1 VVLGIALLLIGS
13 GLSVFAGLSAPTWP
27 EASLNRFTAGWQ
39 PTPARV
45 AAEIAAMRGGPPA
58 SCNFDVGGLLAEI
71 TILGNIAIRTGR
83 RLEWDGEKEEIFG
96 SRHGPYTSL
105 LPAAVRQYID
115 GGLPYRDVFEH
126 KPPVGFYVHALGLLF
141 VPPTAVG
148 MHLFLHA
155 YNFATLVVLFFGAIA
170 GATWINDI
178 SAGRFDPEVADVA
191 AQRQCPVVL
200 MHSRD
205 TPKTMQEQPSYRNV
219 VAEVK
224 SELQQGI
231 DRFVK
236 RGVARENIVLDPGL
250 FFRMTTVITLTG
262 GTIFLMWLGE
272 QITERGVGNGIS
284 LIIFA
289 GIVAGLPRAVAG
301 TLELVNTGQLS
312 IPAVLIILTLVLA
325 VVYFIVRVE
334 RGQRR
339 ITVNYAQR
347 QGRVAYQNQATHLP
361 LKVNMSGVIPAIF
374 ASSIVIFPSTL
385 ATWFS
390 GSEGLSFL
398 TDVSAAL
405 TPGNLAYTIL
415 YSGLIIFFCFFY
427 TAMVFNSKETADNLK
442 RSGAFIPG
450 IRPGRQTAEYID
462 FVLTRLTMVGSV
474 YLVAVCLL
482 PDIFRVLWQVP
493 FYFGGTSVLIVVVV
507 IMDFIAQVQA
517 HLISH
522 QYDSLMKKANLRS
535 YGRSGVVRR

>member
-1 VVLGIALLLIGS
+1 MARSPSQMAETLS
-13 GLSVFAGLSAPTWP
+13 GL
-27 EASLNRFTAGWQ
+27 
-39 PTPARV
+39 
-45 AAEIAAMRGGPPA
+45 
-58 SCNFDVGGLLAEI
+58 
-71 TILGNIAIRTGR
+71 GR
-83 RLEWDGEKEEIFG
+83 LTE
-96 SRHGPYTSL
+96 L
-105 LPAAVRQYID
+105 RQ
-115 GGLPYRDVFEH
+115 R
-126 KPPVGFYVHALGLLF
+126 LLF
-141 VPPTAVG
+141 VFAALIIYRIGTFIPVPGVNPQALLQFMNSQQGTIVDVFNLFTGGALERFSLFALGVMPYISASIIMQLMSSAVPQLQQLKKEG
-148 MHLFLHA
+148 SSGRQKITQ
-155 YNFATLVVLFFGAIA
+155 YTRNFTVILAAVQAGGVAFALQGQSSVVLAPGFGFLFTAIV
-170 GATWINDI
+170 
-178 SAGRFDPEVADVA
+178 S
-191 AQRQCPVVL
+191 
-200 MHSRD
+200 
-205 TPKTMQEQPSYRNV
+205 
-219 VAEVK
+219 
-224 SELQQGI
+224 
-231 DRFVK
+231 
-236 RGVARENIVLDPGL
+236 
-250 FFRMTTVITLTG
+250 LTA

-312 IPAVLIILTLVLA
+312 IPAMLIILALVLG
-325 VVYFIVRVE
+325 VIYFIVRVE

-347 QGRVAYQNQATHLP
+347 QGRVAYQNQSTHLP

-390 GSEGLSFL
+390 GSEGLGWL

-415 YSGLIIFFCFFY
+415 FSGLIIFFCFFY

-462 FVLTRLTMVGSV
+462 YVLTRLTMVGSI

-507 IMDFIAQVQA
+507 IMDFIAQIQA

-522 QYDSLMKKANLRS
+522 QYDSLMKKANLKS

>member
-1 VVLGIALLLIGS
+1 MAETLS
-13 GLSVFAGLSAPTWP
+13 GL
-27 EASLNRFTAGWQ
+27 
-39 PTPARV
+39 
-45 AAEIAAMRGGPPA
+45 
-58 SCNFDVGGLLAEI
+58 
-71 TILGNIAIRTGR
+71 GR
-83 RLEWDGEKEEIFG
+83 LTE
-96 SRHGPYTSL
+96 L
-105 LPAAVRQYID
+105 RQ
-115 GGLPYRDVFEH
+115 R
-126 KPPVGFYVHALGLLF
+126 LLF
-141 VPPTAVG
+141 VLVALLIYRVGTFIPVPGVNPQALLQFMNSQQGTIVDVFNLFTGGALRRFSLFALGVMPYISASIIMQLMSSAVPQLQQLKKEGSSGRQKITQYTRNFTVILAGVQAGGVAIALQGQSTIVLQPGFGFLFTAV
-148 MHLFLHA
+148 
-155 YNFATLVVLFFGAIA
+155 V
-170 GATWINDI
+170 
-178 SAGRFDPEVADVA
+178 S
-191 AQRQCPVVL
+191 
-200 MHSRD
+200 
-205 TPKTMQEQPSYRNV
+205 
-219 VAEVK
+219 
-224 SELQQGI
+224 
-231 DRFVK
+231 
-236 RGVARENIVLDPGL
+236 
-250 FFRMTTVITLTG
+250 LTA

-289 GIVAGLPRAVAG
+289 GIVAGLPRAIAG

-312 IPAVLIILTLVLA
+312 IPAVLIIIALVLG
-325 VVYFIVRVE
+325 VIYFVVRVE

-347 QGRVAYQNQATHLP
+347 QGRVAYQNQSTHLP

-390 GSEGLSFL
+390 GTEGLGWL

-405 TPGNLAYTIL
+405 TPGNLAYTVL

-462 FVLTRLTMVGSV
+462 HVLTRLTMVGSV

-482 PDIFRVLWQVP
+482 PDVFRVLWQVP

>member
-1 VVLGIALLLIGS
+1 MAETLS
-13 GLSVFAGLSAPTWP
+13 GL
-27 EASLNRFTAGWQ
+27 
-39 PTPARV
+39 
-45 AAEIAAMRGGPPA
+45 
-58 SCNFDVGGLLAEI
+58 
-71 TILGNIAIRTGR
+71 GR
-83 RLEWDGEKEEIFG
+83 LTE
-96 SRHGPYTSL
+96 L
-105 LPAAVRQYID
+105 RQ
-115 GGLPYRDVFEH
+115 R
-126 KPPVGFYVHALGLLF
+126 LLF
-141 VPPTAVG
+141 VFAALIIYRIGTFIPVPGVNPQALLQFMNSQQGTIVDVFN
-148 MHLFLHA
+148 LFTGGALERFSL
-155 YNFATLVVLFFGAIA
+155 FALGVMPY
-170 GATWINDI
+170 I
-178 SAGRFDPEVADVA
+178 SASIIM
-191 AQRQCPVVL
+191 QL
-200 MHSRD
+200 MSSAV
-205 TPKTMQEQPSYRNV
+205 PQ
-219 VAEVK
+219 
-224 SELQQGI
+224 LQQLKKEGSSGRQKITQYTRNFTVILAGI
-231 DRFVK
+231 QGG
-236 RGVARENIVLDPGL
+236 GVAFALQGQSSVVMAPGFGFIFTAIVSLTAG
-250 FFRMTTVITLTG
+250 TV
-262 GTIFLMWLGE
+262 FLMWLGE

-312 IPAVLIILTLVLA
+312 IPAMLIILALVLA
-325 VVYFIVRVE
+325 VIYFIVRVE

-347 QGRVAYQNQATHLP
+347 QGRVAYQNQSTHLP

-390 GSEGLSFL
+390 GSEGLGFL

-415 YSGLIIFFCFFY
+415 FSGLIIFFCFFY

-462 FVLTRLTMVGSV
+462 NVLTRLTMVGSI

-507 IMDFIAQVQA
+507 IMDFIAQIQA

-522 QYDSLMKKANLRS
+522 QYDSLMKKANLKS
-535 YGRSGVVRR
+535 YGRSGVVRK

>member
-1 VVLGIALLLIGS
+1 MAETLS
-13 GLSVFAGLSAPTWP
+13 GL
-27 EASLNRFTAGWQ
+27 
-39 PTPARV
+39 
-45 AAEIAAMRGGPPA
+45 
-58 SCNFDVGGLLAEI
+58 
-71 TILGNIAIRTGR
+71 GR
-83 RLEWDGEKEEIFG
+83 LTE
-96 SRHGPYTSL
+96 L
-105 LPAAVRQYID
+105 RQ
-115 GGLPYRDVFEH
+115 R
-126 KPPVGFYVHALGLLF
+126 LLF
-141 VPPTAVG
+141 VFAALIIYRIGTFIPVPGVNPQALLQFMNSQQGTIVDVFNLFTGGALERFSLFALGVMPYISASIIMQLMSSAVPQLQQLKKEG
-148 MHLFLHA
+148 SSGRQKITQ
-155 YNFATLVVLFFGAIA
+155 YTRNFTVILAGIQAGGVAFALQGQSSVVLQPGFGFLFTAIVSLTA
-170 GATWINDI
+170 G
-178 SAGRFDPEVADVA
+178 
-191 AQRQCPVVL
+191 
-200 MHSRD
+200 
-205 TPKTMQEQPSYRNV
+205 
-219 VAEVK
+219 
-224 SELQQGI
+224 
-231 DRFVK
+231 
-236 RGVARENIVLDPGL
+236 
-250 FFRMTTVITLTG
+250 TV
-262 GTIFLMWLGE
+262 FLMWLGE

-312 IPAVLIILTLVLA
+312 IPATLIILAAVLG
-325 VVYFIVRVE
+325 VIYFIVRVE

-347 QGRVAYQNQATHLP
+347 QGRVAYQNQSTHLP

-390 GSEGLSFL
+390 GSEGLGWL

-415 YSGLIIFFCFFY
+415 FSGLIIFFCFFY

-462 FVLTRLTMVGSV
+462 NVLTRLTMVGSI

-482 PDIFRVLWQVP
+482 PDLFRVLWQVP

-507 IMDFIAQVQA
+507 IMDFIAQIQA

-522 QYDSLMKKANLRS
+522 QYDSLMKKANLKS

>member
-1 VVLGIALLLIGS
+1 MAGSPSQMAETLS
-13 GLSVFAGLSAPTWP
+13 GL
-27 EASLNRFTAGWQ
+27 
-39 PTPARV
+39 
-45 AAEIAAMRGGPPA
+45 
-58 SCNFDVGGLLAEI
+58 
-71 TILGNIAIRTGR
+71 GR
-83 RLEWDGEKEEIFG
+83 LTE
-96 SRHGPYTSL
+96 L
-105 LPAAVRQYID
+105 RQ
-115 GGLPYRDVFEH
+115 R
-126 KPPVGFYVHALGLLF
+126 LLF
-141 VPPTAVG
+141 VFAALIIYRIGTFIPVPGVNPQALLQFMNSQQGTIVDVFN
-148 MHLFLHA
+148 LFTGGALERFSL
-155 YNFATLVVLFFGAIA
+155 FALGVMPY
-170 GATWINDI
+170 I
-178 SAGRFDPEVADVA
+178 SASIIM
-191 AQRQCPVVL
+191 QL
-200 MHSRD
+200 MSSAV
-205 TPKTMQEQPSYRNV
+205 PQ
-219 VAEVK
+219 
-224 SELQQGI
+224 LQQLKKEGSSGRQKITQYTRNFTVILAGI
-231 DRFVK
+231 QAG
-236 RGVARENIVLDPGL
+236 GVAFALQGQSSVVMQPGFGFLFTAIVSLTAG
-250 FFRMTTVITLTG
+250 TV
-262 GTIFLMWLGE
+262 FLMWLGE

-312 IPAVLIILTLVLA
+312 IPATLIILAAVLG
-325 VVYFIVRVE
+325 VIYFIVRVE

-347 QGRVAYQNQATHLP
+347 QGRVAYQNQSTHLP

-390 GSEGLSFL
+390 GSEGLGWL

-415 YSGLIIFFCFFY
+415 FSGLIIFFCFFY

-462 FVLTRLTMVGSV
+462 NVLTRLTMVGSI

-482 PDIFRVLWQVP
+482 PDLFRVLWQVP

-522 QYDSLMKKANLRS
+522 QYDSLMKKANLKS

>member
-1 VVLGIALLLIGS
+1 MAETLS
-13 GLSVFAGLSAPTWP
+13 GL
-27 EASLNRFTAGWQ
+27 
-39 PTPARV
+39 
-45 AAEIAAMRGGPPA
+45 
-58 SCNFDVGGLLAEI
+58 
-71 TILGNIAIRTGR
+71 GR
-83 RLEWDGEKEEIFG
+83 LTE
-96 SRHGPYTSL
+96 L
-105 LPAAVRQYID
+105 RQ
-115 GGLPYRDVFEH
+115 R
-126 KPPVGFYVHALGLLF
+126 LLF
-141 VPPTAVG
+141 VFVALVIYRIGTFIPVPGVNPQALLQFMNSQQGTIVDVFN
-148 MHLFLHA
+148 LFTGGALERFSL
-155 YNFATLVVLFFGAIA
+155 FALGVMPY
-170 GATWINDI
+170 I
-178 SAGRFDPEVADVA
+178 SASIIM
-191 AQRQCPVVL
+191 QL
-200 MHSRD
+200 MSSAI
-205 TPKTMQEQPSYRNV
+205 PQ
-219 VAEVK
+219 
-224 SELQQGI
+224 LQQLKKEGSSGRQKI
-231 DRFVK
+231 TQYTRNFTVILAAIQAG
-236 RGVARENIVLDPGL
+236 GVAFALQGQSAVVVQPGFGFL
-250 FFRMTTVITLTG
+250 FTAMVTLTA
-262 GTIFLMWLGE
+262 GTVFLMWLGE

-312 IPAVLIILTLVLA
+312 IPAMLIILVLVLA
-325 VVYFIVRVE
+325 VIYFIVRVE

-347 QGRVAYQNQATHLP
+347 QGRVAYQNQSTHLP

-390 GSEGLSFL
+390 GSEGLSWL

-462 FVLTRLTMVGSV
+462 HVLTRLTMVGSL
-474 YLVAVCLL
+474 YLVTVCLL
-482 PDIFRVLWQVP
+482 PDIFRVLWAVP

-522 QYDSLMKKANLRS
+522 QYDSLMKKANLKS

>member
-1 VVLGIALLLIGS
+1 MSRSPSQMAETLS
-13 GLSVFAGLSAPTWP
+13 GL
-27 EASLNRFTAGWQ
+27 
-39 PTPARV
+39 
-45 AAEIAAMRGGPPA
+45 
-58 SCNFDVGGLLAEI
+58 
-71 TILGNIAIRTGR
+71 GR
-83 RLEWDGEKEEIFG
+83 LTE
-96 SRHGPYTSL
+96 L
-105 LPAAVRQYID
+105 RQ
-115 GGLPYRDVFEH
+115 R
-126 KPPVGFYVHALGLLF
+126 LLF
-141 VPPTAVG
+141 VFAALIIYRIGTFIPVPGVNPQALLQFMNSQQGTIVDVFNLFTGGALERFSLFALGVMPYISASIIMQLMSSAVPQLQQLKKEG
-148 MHLFLHA
+148 SSGRQKITQ
-155 YNFATLVVLFFGAIA
+155 YTRNFTVILAGIQAGGVAFALQGQSSVVLAPGFGFLFTAIV
-170 GATWINDI
+170 
-178 SAGRFDPEVADVA
+178 S
-191 AQRQCPVVL
+191 
-200 MHSRD
+200 
-205 TPKTMQEQPSYRNV
+205 
-219 VAEVK
+219 
-224 SELQQGI
+224 
-231 DRFVK
+231 
-236 RGVARENIVLDPGL
+236 
-250 FFRMTTVITLTG
+250 LTA

-312 IPAVLIILTLVLA
+312 IPAMLIILAAVLG
-325 VVYFIVRVE
+325 VIYFIVRVE

-347 QGRVAYQNQATHLP
+347 QGRVAYQNQSTHLP

-390 GSEGLSFL
+390 GSEGLGFL

-415 YSGLIIFFCFFY
+415 FSGLIIFFCFFY

-462 FVLTRLTMVGSV
+462 NVLTRLTMVGSI

-482 PDIFRVLWQVP
+482 PDLFRVLWQVP

-522 QYDSLMKKANLRS
+522 QYDSLMKKANLKS

>member
-1 VVLGIALLLIGS
+1 MAQSPSQL
-13 GLSVFAGLSAPTWP
+13 
-27 EASLNRFTAGWQ
+27 
-39 PTPARV
+39 
-45 AAEIAAMRGGPPA
+45 AETL
-58 SCNFDVGGLLAEI
+58 GGL
-71 TILGNIAIRTGR
+71 GR
-83 RLEWDGEKEEIFG
+83 LTE
-96 SRHGPYTSL
+96 L
-105 LPAAVRQYID
+105 RQ
-115 GGLPYRDVFEH
+115 R
-126 KPPVGFYVHALGLLF
+126 LLF
-141 VPPTAVG
+141 VFVALIIYRIGTFIPVPGVNPQALLQFMNSQQGTIVDVFNLFTGGALERFSLFALGVMPYISASIIMQLMSSAVPQLQQLKKEG
-148 MHLFLHA
+148 SSGRQKITQ
-155 YNFATLVVLFFGAIA
+155 YTRNFTVILAAVQAGGVAFALQGQGTVVLAPGFGFIFTAM
-170 GATWINDI
+170 
-178 SAGRFDPEVADVA
+178 V
-191 AQRQCPVVL
+191 
-200 MHSRD
+200 
-205 TPKTMQEQPSYRNV
+205 
-219 VAEVK
+219 
-224 SELQQGI
+224 
-231 DRFVK
+231 
-236 RGVARENIVLDPGL
+236 
-250 FFRMTTVITLTG
+250 TLTA
-262 GTIFLMWLGE
+262 GTVFLMWLGE

-312 IPAVLIILTLVLA
+312 IPAVLLITALILGVI
-325 VVYFIVRVE
+325 YFVVRVE

-347 QGRVAYQNQATHLP
+347 QGRVAYQNQSTHLP

-390 GSEGLSFL
+390 GSEGLGWL
-398 TDVSAAL
+398 TDVSASL

-415 YSGLIIFFCFFY
+415 YSSLIIFFCFFY

-450 IRPGRQTAEYID
+450 IRPGRQTADYID
-462 FVLTRLTMVGSV
+462 NVLTRLTMVGSL

-482 PDIFRVLWQVP
+482 PDVLRVVWSVP

-522 QYDSLMKKANLRS
+522 QYDSLMKKANLKS

>member
-1 VVLGIALLLIGS
+1 MAETLS
-13 GLSVFAGLSAPTWP
+13 GL
-27 EASLNRFTAGWQ
+27 
-39 PTPARV
+39 
-45 AAEIAAMRGGPPA
+45 
-58 SCNFDVGGLLAEI
+58 
-71 TILGNIAIRTGR
+71 GR
-83 RLEWDGEKEEIFG
+83 LTE
-96 SRHGPYTSL
+96 L
-105 LPAAVRQYID
+105 RQ
-115 GGLPYRDVFEH
+115 R
-126 KPPVGFYVHALGLLF
+126 LLF
-141 VPPTAVG
+141 VVVALIIYRIGTFIPVPGVNPQALLQFMNSQQGTIVDVFNLFTGGALERFSLFALGVMPYISASIIMQLMSSAVPQLAQLKKEGSSGRQKITQYTRNFTVILAGIQAGGVAFALQGQTAVVMAPG
-148 MHLFLHA
+148 FGFLF
-155 YNFATLVVLFFGAIA
+155 TAI
-170 GATWINDI
+170 
-178 SAGRFDPEVADVA
+178 V
-191 AQRQCPVVL
+191 
-200 MHSRD
+200 
-205 TPKTMQEQPSYRNV
+205 
-219 VAEVK
+219 
-224 SELQQGI
+224 
-231 DRFVK
+231 
-236 RGVARENIVLDPGL
+236 
-250 FFRMTTVITLTG
+250 TLTA

-312 IPAVLIILTLVLA
+312 IPATLIILTLVLA
-325 VVYFIVRVE
+325 VIYFIVRVE

-347 QGRVAYQNQATHLP
+347 QGRVAYQNQSTHLP

-390 GSEGLSFL
+390 GSEGLGWL

-415 YSGLIIFFCFFY
+415 FSGLIIFFCFFY

-442 RSGAFIPG
+442 KSGAFIPG
-450 IRPGRQTAEYID
+450 IRPGRHTADYID
-462 FVLTRLTMVGSV
+462 FVLTRLTMVGSL

-482 PDIFRVLWQVP
+482 PDIFRVLWSVP

-507 IMDFIAQVQA
+507 IMDFIAQIQA

-522 QYDSLMKKANLRS
+522 QYDSLMKKANLKS

>member
-1 VVLGIALLLIGS
+1 MARSPSQMAETLS
-13 GLSVFAGLSAPTWP
+13 GL
-27 EASLNRFTAGWQ
+27 
-39 PTPARV
+39 
-45 AAEIAAMRGGPPA
+45 
-58 SCNFDVGGLLAEI
+58 
-71 TILGNIAIRTGR
+71 GR
-83 RLEWDGEKEEIFG
+83 LTE
-96 SRHGPYTSL
+96 L
-105 LPAAVRQYID
+105 RQ
-115 GGLPYRDVFEH
+115 R
-126 KPPVGFYVHALGLLF
+126 LLF
-141 VPPTAVG
+141 VFVCLIIYRIGTFIPVPGVNPQALLQFMNSQQGTIVDVFNLFTGGALERFSLFALGVMPYISASIIMQLMSSAVPQLQQLKKEGSSGRQKITQYTRNFTVLLAGIQAGGVAFALQGQSSVVLAPGFGFLFTAV
-148 MHLFLHA
+148 
-155 YNFATLVVLFFGAIA
+155 V
-170 GATWINDI
+170 
-178 SAGRFDPEVADVA
+178 S
-191 AQRQCPVVL
+191 
-200 MHSRD
+200 
-205 TPKTMQEQPSYRNV
+205 
-219 VAEVK
+219 
-224 SELQQGI
+224 
-231 DRFVK
+231 
-236 RGVARENIVLDPGL
+236 
-250 FFRMTTVITLTG
+250 LTA

-289 GIVAGLPRAVAG
+289 GIVAGLPRAIAG

-325 VVYFIVRVE
+325 VIYFIVRVE

-347 QGRVAYQNQATHLP
+347 QGRVAYQNQSTHLP

-390 GSEGLSFL
+390 GSEGLSWL

-415 YSGLIIFFCFFY
+415 FSGLIIFFCFFY

>member
-1 VVLGIALLLIGS
+1 MAETLS
-13 GLSVFAGLSAPTWP
+13 GL
-27 EASLNRFTAGWQ
+27 
-39 PTPARV
+39 
-45 AAEIAAMRGGPPA
+45 
-58 SCNFDVGGLLAEI
+58 
-71 TILGNIAIRTGR
+71 GR
-83 RLEWDGEKEEIFG
+83 LTE
-96 SRHGPYTSL
+96 L
-105 LPAAVRQYID
+105 RQ
-115 GGLPYRDVFEH
+115 R
-126 KPPVGFYVHALGLLF
+126 LLF
-141 VPPTAVG
+141 VFLALVIYRIGTFIPVPGVNPQALLQFMNSQQGTIVDVFNLFTGGALERFSLFALGVMPYISASIIMQLMSSAVPQLQQLKKEG
-148 MHLFLHA
+148 SSGRQKITQ
-155 YNFATLVVLFFGAIA
+155 YTRNFTVILAAIQAGGVAFALQGQSAVVLQPGFGFLFTAI
-170 GATWINDI
+170 
-178 SAGRFDPEVADVA
+178 V
-191 AQRQCPVVL
+191 
-200 MHSRD
+200 
-205 TPKTMQEQPSYRNV
+205 
-219 VAEVK
+219 
-224 SELQQGI
+224 
-231 DRFVK
+231 
-236 RGVARENIVLDPGL
+236 
-250 FFRMTTVITLTG
+250 TLTA
-262 GTIFLMWLGE
+262 GTVFLMWLGE

-312 IPAVLIILTLVLA
+312 IPATLIILALVLG
-325 VVYFIVRVE
+325 VIYFIVRVE

-361 LKVNMSGVIPAIF
+361 LKVNMAGVIPAIF

-390 GSEGLSFL
+390 GSEGLSWL

-415 YSGLIIFFCFFY
+415 FSALIIFFCFFY

-462 FVLTRLTMVGSV
+462 RVLTRLTMVGSV

-482 PDIFRVLWQVP
+482 PDVFRVLWAVP

-507 IMDFIAQVQA
+507 IMDFIAQIQA

-522 QYDSLMKKANLRS
+522 QYDSLMKKANLKS

>member
-1 VVLGIALLLIGS
+1 MTRSPSQMAETLGGLGRLTELRQRLIFVVVALMIYRIGSFIPVPGVNPQALLQFMNSQQG
-13 GLSVFAGLSAPTWP
+13 
-27 EASLNRFTAGWQ
+27 
-39 PTPARV
+39 
-45 AAEIAAMRGGPPA
+45 
-58 SCNFDVGGLLAEI
+58 
-71 TILGNIAIRTGR
+71 TI
-83 RLEWDGEKEEIFG
+83 
-96 SRHGPYTSL
+96 
-105 LPAAVRQYID
+105 V
-115 GGLPYRDVFEH
+115 DVFNLFT
-126 KPPVGFYVHALGLLF
+126 GGALRRFSLFALGVMPYISASIIIQLMTSAI
-141 VPPTAVG
+141 P
-148 MHLFLHA
+148 HLQQLKKE
-155 YNFATLVVLFFGAIA
+155 G
-170 GATWINDI
+170 
-178 SAGRFDPEVADVA
+178 SAGRQKITQYTRNFT
-191 AQRQCPVVL
+191 VL
-200 MHSRD
+200 L
-205 TPKTMQEQPSYRNV
+205 
-219 VAEVK
+219 A
-224 SELQQGI
+224 GI
-231 DRFVK
+231 QAG
-236 RGVARENIVLDPGL
+236 GVAFALQGQSSVIIAPGFGFL
-250 FFRMTTVITLTG
+250 FTAVITLTA

-289 GIVAGLPRAVAG
+289 GIVAGLPRAIAG

-312 IPAVLIILTLVLA
+312 IPGTLMIIVLVLA
-325 VVYFIVRVE
+325 VIYFVVRVE

-347 QGRVAYQNQATHLP
+347 QGRVAYQNQSTHLP

-374 ASSIVIFPSTL
+374 ASSLVIFPSTL

-390 GSEGLSFL
+390 GTQGLGFL

-415 YSGLIIFFCFFY
+415 YSSLIIFFCFFY

-442 RSGAFIPG
+442 KSGAFIPG
-450 IRPGRQTAEYID
+450 IRPGKQTADYID
-462 FVLTRLTMVGSV
+462 NVLTRLTMVGSI

-482 PDIFRVLWQVP
+482 PDVLRVIWSVP

>member
-1 VVLGIALLLIGS
+1 MAGSPSQMAETLS
-13 GLSVFAGLSAPTWP
+13 GL
-27 EASLNRFTAGWQ
+27 
-39 PTPARV
+39 
-45 AAEIAAMRGGPPA
+45 
-58 SCNFDVGGLLAEI
+58 
-71 TILGNIAIRTGR
+71 GR
-83 RLEWDGEKEEIFG
+83 LTE
-96 SRHGPYTSL
+96 L
-105 LPAAVRQYID
+105 RQ
-115 GGLPYRDVFEH
+115 R
-126 KPPVGFYVHALGLLF
+126 LLF
-141 VPPTAVG
+141 VFAALIIYRIGTFIPVPGVNPQALLQFMNSQQGTIVDVFNLFTGGALERFSLFALGVMPYISASIIMQLMSSAVPQLQQLKKEG
-148 MHLFLHA
+148 SSGRQKITQ
-155 YNFATLVVLFFGAIA
+155 YTRNFTVILAAIQGGGVAFALQGQSSVVLQPGVGFLFTAIVSLTA
-170 GATWINDI
+170 G
-178 SAGRFDPEVADVA
+178 
-191 AQRQCPVVL
+191 
-200 MHSRD
+200 
-205 TPKTMQEQPSYRNV
+205 
-219 VAEVK
+219 
-224 SELQQGI
+224 
-231 DRFVK
+231 
-236 RGVARENIVLDPGL
+236 
-250 FFRMTTVITLTG
+250 TV
-262 GTIFLMWLGE
+262 FLMWLGE

-312 IPAVLIILTLVLA
+312 IPATLIILALVLG
-325 VVYFIVRVE
+325 VIYFIVRVE

-347 QGRVAYQNQATHLP
+347 QGRVAYQNQSTHLP

-390 GSEGLSFL
+390 GSEGLGWL

-415 YSGLIIFFCFFY
+415 FSGLIIFFCFFY

-462 FVLTRLTMVGSV
+462 HVLTRLTMVGSI

-522 QYDSLMKKANLRS
+522 QYDSLMKKANLKS

>member
-1 VVLGIALLLIGS
+1 MSRSPSQMAETLGGLGRLTELRQRLIFVVVALLVYRIGTFIPVP
-13 GLSVFAGLSAPTWP
+13 GVNPQA
-27 EASLNRFTAGWQ
+27 
-39 PTPARV
+39 
-45 AAEIAAMRGGPPA
+45 
-58 SCNFDVGGLLAEI
+58 LLQFMNSQQG
-71 TILGNIAIRTGR
+71 TI
-83 RLEWDGEKEEIFG
+83 
-96 SRHGPYTSL
+96 
-105 LPAAVRQYID
+105 V
-115 GGLPYRDVFEH
+115 DVFNLFT
-126 KPPVGFYVHALGLLF
+126 GGALQRFSLFALGVMPYISASIIIQLMSSA
-141 VPPTAVG
+141 VPQLQQLKKEG
-148 MHLFLHA
+148 
-155 YNFATLVVLFFGAIA
+155 
-170 GATWINDI
+170 
-178 SAGRFDPEVADVA
+178 SAGRQKITQYTRNFTVLLAGIQAGSVAFA
-191 AQRQCPVVL
+191 LQGQSTVVIAPGFGFL
-200 MHSRD
+200 F
-205 TPKTMQEQPSYRNV
+205 TAV
-219 VAEVK
+219 V
-224 SELQQGI
+224 
-231 DRFVK
+231 
-236 RGVARENIVLDPGL
+236 
-250 FFRMTTVITLTG
+250 TLTS

-289 GIVAGLPRAVAG
+289 GIVAGLPRAIAG

-312 IPAVLIILTLVLA
+312 IPGTLMIIALVLA
-325 VVYFIVRVE
+325 VIYFVVRVE

-347 QGRVAYQNQATHLP
+347 QGRVAYQNQSTHLP

-390 GSEGLSFL
+390 GTEGLGFL

-405 TPGNLAYTIL
+405 TPGNLAYTVL
-415 YSGLIIFFCFFY
+415 YSSMIIFFCFFY

-442 RSGAFIPG
+442 KSGAFIPG
-450 IRPGRQTAEYID
+450 IRPGKQTADYID
-462 FVLTRLTMVGSV
+462 NVLTRLTMVGSL
-474 YLVAVCLL
+474 YLVSVCLL
-482 PDIFRVLWQVP
+482 PDVLRVIWSVP

>member
-1 VVLGIALLLIGS
+1 MSRSPSQMAETLS
-13 GLSVFAGLSAPTWP
+13 GL
-27 EASLNRFTAGWQ
+27 
-39 PTPARV
+39 
-45 AAEIAAMRGGPPA
+45 
-58 SCNFDVGGLLAEI
+58 
-71 TILGNIAIRTGR
+71 GR
-83 RLEWDGEKEEIFG
+83 LTE
-96 SRHGPYTSL
+96 L
-105 LPAAVRQYID
+105 RQ
-115 GGLPYRDVFEH
+115 R
-126 KPPVGFYVHALGLLF
+126 LLF
-141 VPPTAVG
+141 VFAALIIYRIGTFIPVPGVNPQALLQFMNSQQGTIVDVFNLFTGGALERFSLFALGVMPYISASIIMQLMSSAVPQLQQLKKEG
-148 MHLFLHA
+148 SSGRQKITQ
-155 YNFATLVVLFFGAIA
+155 YTRNFTVILAGIQAGGVAFALQGQSSVVLAPGFGFIFTAIV
-170 GATWINDI
+170 
-178 SAGRFDPEVADVA
+178 S
-191 AQRQCPVVL
+191 
-200 MHSRD
+200 
-205 TPKTMQEQPSYRNV
+205 
-219 VAEVK
+219 
-224 SELQQGI
+224 
-231 DRFVK
+231 
-236 RGVARENIVLDPGL
+236 
-250 FFRMTTVITLTG
+250 LTA

-312 IPAVLIILTLVLA
+312 IPAMLIILAAVLG
-325 VVYFIVRVE
+325 VIYFIVRVE

-347 QGRVAYQNQATHLP
+347 QGRVAYQNQSTHLP

-390 GSEGLSFL
+390 GSEGLGFL

-415 YSGLIIFFCFFY
+415 FSGLIIFFCFFY

-462 FVLTRLTMVGSV
+462 NVLTRLTMVGSI

-482 PDIFRVLWQVP
+482 PDMFRVLWQVP

-522 QYDSLMKKANLRS
+522 QYDSLMKKANLKS

>member
-1 VVLGIALLLIGS
+1 MARSPSQMAETLS
-13 GLSVFAGLSAPTWP
+13 GL
-27 EASLNRFTAGWQ
+27 
-39 PTPARV
+39 
-45 AAEIAAMRGGPPA
+45 
-58 SCNFDVGGLLAEI
+58 
-71 TILGNIAIRTGR
+71 GR
-83 RLEWDGEKEEIFG
+83 LTE
-96 SRHGPYTSL
+96 L
-105 LPAAVRQYID
+105 RQ
-115 GGLPYRDVFEH
+115 R
-126 KPPVGFYVHALGLLF
+126 LLF
-141 VPPTAVG
+141 VFAALIIYRIGTFIPVPGVNPQALLQFMNSQQGTIVDVFNLFTGGALERFSLFALGVMPYISASIIMQLMSSAVPQLQQLKKEG
-148 MHLFLHA
+148 SSGRQKITQ
-155 YNFATLVVLFFGAIA
+155 YTRNFTVILAAVQAGGVAFALQGQSSVVLAPGFGFLFTAIV
-170 GATWINDI
+170 
-178 SAGRFDPEVADVA
+178 S
-191 AQRQCPVVL
+191 
-200 MHSRD
+200 
-205 TPKTMQEQPSYRNV
+205 
-219 VAEVK
+219 
-224 SELQQGI
+224 
-231 DRFVK
+231 
-236 RGVARENIVLDPGL
+236 
-250 FFRMTTVITLTG
+250 LTA

-312 IPAVLIILTLVLA
+312 IPAMLIILALVLG
-325 VVYFIVRVE
+325 VIYFIVRVE

-347 QGRVAYQNQATHLP
+347 QGRVAYQNQSTHLP

-390 GSEGLSFL
+390 GSEGLGWL

-415 YSGLIIFFCFFY
+415 FSGLIIFFCFFY

-462 FVLTRLTMVGSV
+462 FVLTRLTMVGSI

-507 IMDFIAQVQA
+507 IMDFIAQIQA

-522 QYDSLMKKANLRS
+522 QYDSLMKKANLKS

>member
-1 VVLGIALLLIGS
+1 MSRSPSQMAETLS
-13 GLSVFAGLSAPTWP
+13 GL
-27 EASLNRFTAGWQ
+27 
-39 PTPARV
+39 
-45 AAEIAAMRGGPPA
+45 
-58 SCNFDVGGLLAEI
+58 
-71 TILGNIAIRTGR
+71 GR
-83 RLEWDGEKEEIFG
+83 LTE
-96 SRHGPYTSL
+96 L
-105 LPAAVRQYID
+105 RQ
-115 GGLPYRDVFEH
+115 R
-126 KPPVGFYVHALGLLF
+126 LLF
-141 VPPTAVG
+141 VFAALIIYRIGTFIPVPGVNPQALLQFMNSQQGTIVDVFNLFTGGALERFSLFALGVMPYISASIIMQLMSSAVPQLQQLKKEG
-148 MHLFLHA
+148 
-155 YNFATLVVLFFGAIA
+155 
-170 GATWINDI
+170 
-178 SAGRFDPEVADVA
+178 SAGRQKITQYTRNFTVLLAGIQAGGVAFA
-191 AQRQCPVVL
+191 LQGQSSVVL
-200 MHSRD
+200 
-205 TPKTMQEQPSYRNV
+205 QPGFGFLFT
-219 VAEVK
+219 A
-224 SELQQGI
+224 
-231 DRFVK
+231 
-236 RGVARENIVLDPGL
+236 IVS
-250 FFRMTTVITLTG
+250 LTA

-312 IPAVLIILTLVLA
+312 IPATLIILALVLA
-325 VVYFIVRVE
+325 VIYFIVRVE

-347 QGRVAYQNQATHLP
+347 QGRVAYQNQSTHLP

-390 GSEGLSFL
+390 GTEGMGWL

-405 TPGNLAYTIL
+405 TPGNLAYTIM

-462 FVLTRLTMVGSV
+462 HVLTRLTMVGSV

-482 PDIFRVLWQVP
+482 PDVFRVLWQVP

-507 IMDFIAQVQA
+507 IMDFIAQIQA

-522 QYDSLMKKANLRS
+522 QYDSLMKKANLKS